1 MSGFK
6 TYTSPDG
13 LDPKYRETLVG
24 LMKRQI
30 WAEMAATVMYSQAVH
45 VARNWRD
52 RCAAADIA
60 VEEANHVRA
69 VGDILVDHFG
79 VDLDAHFAARPNSID
94 GNFPALMG
102 VGASPLHEGEKFPP
116 NWTAAAAA
124 LFLADRA
131 AVYQLSQYEDNSYR
145 PWAEAM
151 EIVLEDEAGEGG
163 HMDIGEETVRK
174 ICADPQQKAILQ
186 EWTDAFMPAST
197 RLLGRP
203 GNPLDAYCH
212 EVGLKRK
219 TSAACQCDFFGDLL
233 PILEDTGL
241 VIPDFAPHGVTV
253 VDEVVEM
260 LQASSAYPHEIAVA
274 A

>member
-6 TYTSPDG
+6 SYDAPDG
-13 LDPKYRETLVG
+13 LDPKYREMLVG

-45 VARNWRD
+45 VALNWRD

-60 VEEANHVRA
+60 VEEANHVR
-69 VGDILVDHFG
+69 GIGNILEDHFD
-79 VDLDAHFAARPNSID
+79 VDLDAHFQSRPNSID

-102 VGASPLHEGEKFPP
+102 VGASPLGPGELFPP

-131 AVYQLSQYEDNSYR
+131 AVYQLSQYEDNSYT

-151 EIVLEDEAGEGG
+151 EEVLEDEAGEGG
-163 HMDIGEETVRK
+163 HMDIGEETVRR
-174 ICADPQQKAILQ
+174 ICADPEEKAVLQ
-186 EWTDAFMPAST
+186 AWTDAFMPAST

-203 GNPLDAYCH
+203 GNPLDEYCH
-212 EVGLKRK
+212 SVGLKRK
-219 TSAACQCDFFGDLL
+219 TSAECQRDFFGDLL

-241 VIPDFAPHGVTV
+241 VIPDFAPAGVTV

-260 LQASSAYPHEIAVA
+260 LQASPAYPHAIETA